1 MLGAYQLRTVTL
13 AANIKK
19 MKRLFAALLG
29 AGLVVMACAGAPA
42 PSSEI
47 AFSARSWPEA
57 AAAECQESESGA
69 ARLGIARI
77 EAVDEL
83 TVRFTLCAPD
93 PAFTQK
99 LAVTNFSVN
108 DSGWL
113 AAAIADSS
121 LATSMNGTGPLA
133 LLAWEQGVQIV
144 LTRNGAYWGDKA
156 ASERVV
162 IQWEPESAARLL
174 QLRAGTVD
182 AADNLAPTDEAAIAA
197 DASLAL
203 LTRSGFNTFYLNF
216 NNRYAPVSDVRVR
229 QAIAIALDR
238 QRIVDLFY
246 PSGST
251 LATHVP
257 PCVIEGACVGDAW
270 YAQDLAAARA
280 LLTEAGYPDGIDL
293 TLSLRE
299 TPRAYLPDPVAVA
312 TDIQAQL
319 AAIGI
324 RVTLKVEEAGGY
336 IGKLLS
342 GELES
347 ASFSA
352 ALPDYPEAWNSL
364 GIDFGSTSGPAHG
377 DQYPRLVAL
386 LDEAQRE
393 PDPAARAALFTQI
406 NNEIRSQ
413 VPVVPIA
420 NGASLIAARAAVRG
434 LVASPVAME
443 RFASVRVEGSDTFTW
458 LQGGEPA
465 GLYCMDEED
474 REAVRICA
482 QVMEGLYGYAEGG
495 TTAEPRLATGCV
507 ASADGLVVEC
517 ALRRDVRFH
526 NGARL
531 DAGDVLDSFAA
542 AWDCTHP
549 LRVGRT
555 GNFRGWGWIMGTL
568 NADACGA
575 AE

>member
-1 MLGAYQLRTVTL
+1 M
-13 AANIKK
+13 
-19 MKRLFAALLG
+19 RLVLSLLT
-29 AGLVVMACAGAPA
+29 AGLLAGACAGTPA
-42 PSSEI
+42 PSSGI
-47 AFSARSWPEA
+47 AFSTRSWPEA
-57 AAAECQESESGA
+57 AAAECAIGESGA
-69 ARLGIARI
+69 ARLGITQI

-99 LAVTNFSVN
+99 LAVTNFAVN

-113 AAAIADSS
+113 AAAIADGS
-121 LATSMNGTGPLA
+121 LATTMNGTGPLT
-133 LLAWEQGVQIV
+133 LSAWEQGVQIV
-144 LTRNGAYWGDKA
+144 LTRNGAYWGDRA

-203 LTRSGFNTFYLNF
+203 LTRPGFNTFYLNF

-229 QAIAIALDR
+229 QAIAMALDR

-257 PCVIEGACVGDAW
+257 PCVIDGACVGDAW
-270 YAQDLAAARA
+270 YAQDLLAARA
-280 LLTEAGYPDGIDL
+280 LLTEAGYPNGIDL

-319 AAIGI
+319 AAVGI
-324 RVTLKVEEAGGY
+324 RVTLDVQEAGGY

-342 GELES
+342 GELRG

-393 PDPAARAALFTQI
+393 LDPAARAALFTQI
-406 NNEIRSQ
+406 NNEIRLQ

-443 RFASVRVEGSDTFTW
+443 RFDRVSVEGSNTFTW

-482 QVMEGLYGYAEGG
+482 QVMEGLYGYAAGG
-495 TTAEPRLATGCV
+495 TAAEPRLATGCV

-542 AWDCTHP
+542 AWDCAHP
-549 LRVGRT
+549 LHVGRT
-555 GNFRGWGWIMGTL
+555 GDFRGWSWIMGTL
-568 NADACGA
+568 NADACG
-575 AE
+575 E

>member
-1 MLGAYQLRTVTL
+1 MTAARL
-13 AANIKK
+13 A
-19 MKRLFAALLG
+19 FALALI
-29 AGLVVMACAGAPA
+29 AASCTAAPA

-47 AFSARSWPEA
+47 AFSSRSWPEVEA
-57 AAAECQESESGA
+57 ASCVVGEGGA
-69 ARLGIARI
+69 ARLGIAKI

-113 AAAIADSS
+113 AAAIADGS
-121 LATSMNGTGPLA
+121 LATTMNGTGPLE

-144 LTRNGAYWGDKA
+144 LSRNGSYWGDKA

-182 AADNLAPTDEAAIAA
+182 AADNAAPTDEAAITA

-203 LTRSGFNTFYLNF
+203 LTRPGFNTFYLNF

-229 QAIAIALDR
+229 QAIATALDR

-246 PSGST
+246 PSGTT

-257 PCVIEGACVGDAW
+257 PCVIDGACVGDAW
-270 YAQDLAAARA
+270 YAQDLVAARA
-280 LLTEAGYPDGIDL
+280 LLTEAGYPNGLDL

-299 TPRAYLPDPVAVA
+299 TPRAFLPDPVAVA

-319 AAIGI
+319 AAVGI
-324 RVTLKVEEAGGY
+324 RVTLDVQEAGGY

-342 GELES
+342 GELRG

-393 PDPAARAALFTQI
+393 SDPSEREALFTQI
-406 NNEIRSQ
+406 NNEIRTQ

-420 NGASLIAARAAVRG
+420 NGASLIATRAAVRG
-434 LVASPVAME
+434 LVASPVVME
-443 RFASVRVEGSDTFTW
+443 RFSAVSVEGSNTFTW

-482 QVMEGLYGYAEGG
+482 QVMEGLYGYAVGG
-495 TTAEPRLATGCV
+495 TAAEPRLATDCV

-517 ALRRDVRFH
+517 TLRSGVRFH

-549 LRVGRT
+549 LHVGRT
-555 GNFRGWGWIMGTL
+555 GNFRGWSWIMGTL
-568 NADACGA
+568 NADACG
-575 AE
+575 E

>member
-1 MLGAYQLRTVTL
+1 M
-13 AANIKK
+13 
-19 MKRLFAALLG
+19 RLVLSLLT
-29 AGLVVMACAGAPA
+29 AGLLAGACAGTPA

-47 AFSARSWPEA
+47 AFSTRSWPEA
-57 AAAECQESESGA
+57 AAAECAIGESGA
-69 ARLGIARI
+69 ARLGITQI

-99 LAVTNFSVN
+99 LAVTNFAVN

-113 AAAIADSS
+113 AAAIADGS
-121 LATSMNGTGPLA
+121 LATTMNGTGPLT
-133 LLAWEQGVQIV
+133 LSAWEQGVQIV
-144 LTRNGAYWGDKA
+144 LTRNGAYWGDRA

-203 LTRSGFNTFYLNF
+203 LTRPGFNTFYLNF

-229 QAIAIALDR
+229 QAIAMALNR

-257 PCVIEGACVGDAW
+257 PCVIDGACVGDAW
-270 YAQDLAAARA
+270 YAQDLLAARA
-280 LLTEAGYPDGIDL
+280 LLTEAGYPNGIDL

-319 AAIGI
+319 AAVGI
-324 RVTLKVEEAGGY
+324 RVTLDVQEAGGY

-342 GELES
+342 GEQRG

-377 DQYPRLVAL
+377 DQYPRLVEL

-393 PDPAARAALFTQI
+393 LDPAARAVLFTQI
-406 NNEIRSQ
+406 NNEIRLQ

-443 RFASVRVEGSDTFTW
+443 RFDRVSVEGSNTFTW

-482 QVMEGLYGYAEGG
+482 QVMEGLYGYAAGG
-495 TTAEPRLATGCV
+495 TAAEPRLATGCV

-542 AWDCTHP
+542 AWDCAHP
-549 LRVGRT
+549 LHVGRT
-555 GNFRGWGWIMGTL
+555 GDFRGWSWIMGTL
-568 NADACGA
+568 NADACG
-575 AE
+575 E

>member
-1 MLGAYQLRTVTL
+1 MTAARL
-13 AANIKK
+13 A
-19 MKRLFAALLG
+19 FALALI
-29 AGLVVMACAGAPA
+29 AASCTAAPA

-47 AFSARSWPEA
+47 AFSSRSWPEA
-57 AAAECQESESGA
+57 EAASCVVSEVGT
-69 ARLGIARI
+69 ARFGIARI

-113 AAAIADSS
+113 AAAIADGS
-121 LATSMNGTGPLA
+121 LATTMNGTGPLE

-144 LTRNGAYWGDKA
+144 LSRNGSYWGDKA

-162 IQWEPESAARLL
+162 IQWEPESAARLV

-182 AADNLAPTDEAAIAA
+182 AADNVAPTDEAAIAA

-203 LTRSGFNTFYLNF
+203 LTREGFNTFYLNF
-216 NNRYAPVSDVRVR
+216 NNRYAPVNDVRVR
-229 QAIAIALDR
+229 QAIAQALDR

-246 PSGST
+246 PSGTT

-257 PCVIEGACVGDAW
+257 PCVIDGACVGEAW
-270 YAQDLAAARA
+270 YAQDLVTARA
-280 LLTEAGYPDGIDL
+280 LLTEAGYPNGLDL

-299 TPRAYLPDPVAVA
+299 TPRAFLPDPVAVA

-324 RVTLKVEEAGGY
+324 RVTLDVQEAGGY

-342 GELES
+342 GELRG

-393 PDPAARAALFTQI
+393 SDPAAREALFTQI
-406 NNEIRSQ
+406 NSEIRTQ

-420 NGASLIAARAAVRG
+420 NGASLIATRAEVRG

-443 RFASVRVEGSDTFTW
+443 RFDRVSVEGSDTFTW

-482 QVMEGLYGYAEGG
+482 QVMEGLYGYAVGG
-495 TTAEPRLATGCV
+495 TAAEPRLATECV

-549 LRVGRT
+549 LHVGRT
-555 GNFRGWGWIMGTL
+555 GNFRGWSWIMGTL
-568 NADACGA
+568 NADACG
-575 AE
+575 E

>member
-1 MLGAYQLRTVTL
+1 
-13 AANIKK
+13 
-19 MKRLFAALLG
+19 MKRRFAALLG
-29 AGLVVMACAGAPA
+29 AGLVVVACAGAPA

-57 AAAECQESESGA
+57 QAAECVAGEGGA
-69 ARLGIARI
+69 ARLGISRI

-133 LLAWEQGVQIV
+133 LLAWGQGVQIV
-144 LTRNGAYWGDKA
+144 LTRNDSYWGDRA

-162 IQWEPESAARLL
+162 IQWEPESAARLV

-182 AADNLAPTDEAAIAA
+182 AADNAAPTDEAAIAA

-203 LTRSGFNTFYLNF
+203 LTREGFNTFYLNF
-216 NNRYAPVSDVRVR
+216 NNRYAPVNDVRVR
-229 QAIAIALDR
+229 QAIAQALDR
-238 QRIVDLFY
+238 QRILDLFY

-257 PCVIEGACVGDAW
+257 PCVIDGACVGDTW

-280 LLTEAGYPDGIDL
+280 LLAEAGYSNGLDL

-299 TPRAYLPDPVAVA
+299 TPRAFLPDPVAVA

-324 RVTLKVEEAGGY
+324 RVTLDVQEAGGY

-342 GELES
+342 GELRG

-393 PDPAARAALFTQI
+393 SDPVARASLFTQI
-406 NNEIRSQ
+406 NNEIRTQ

-443 RFASVRVEGSDTFTW
+443 RFSAVSVEGSDTFTW

-482 QVMEGLYGYAEGG
+482 QVMEGLYGYAAGG
-495 TTAEPRLATGCV
+495 TAAEPRLATACV
-507 ASADGLVVEC
+507 ASEDGLEVEC

>member
-1 MLGAYQLRTVTL
+1 MTAARL
-13 AANIKK
+13 A
-19 MKRLFAALLG
+19 FALALI
-29 AGLVVMACAGAPA
+29 AASCTAAPA

-57 AAAECQESESGA
+57 EAAPCVVGDGGA

-83 TVRFTLCAPD
+83 TVRFELCAPD

-113 AAAIADSS
+113 AAAIDDGS
-121 LATSMNGTGPLA
+121 LATTMNGTGPLA

-144 LTRNGAYWGDKA
+144 LTRNESYWGDRA

-162 IQWEPESAARLL
+162 IQWEPESAARLV

-182 AADNLAPTDEAAIAA
+182 AADNAAPTDEAAIAA

-203 LTRSGFNTFYLNF
+203 LTREGFNTFYLNF
-216 NNRYAPVSDVRVR
+216 NNRYAPVNDVRVR
-229 QAIAIALDR
+229 QAIAQALDR

-246 PSGST
+246 PSGTT

-257 PCVIEGACVGDAW
+257 PCVIDGACVGEAW
-270 YAQDLAAARA
+270 YAQDLVTARA
-280 LLTEAGYPDGIDL
+280 LLTDAGYPNGLDL

-299 TPRAYLPDPVAVA
+299 TPRAFLPDPVAVA

-324 RVTLKVEEAGGY
+324 RVTLDVQEAGGY

-342 GELES
+342 GELRG

-364 GIDFGSTSGPAHG
+364 GIDFGSTSGAAHG

-393 PDPAARAALFTQI
+393 SDPSEREALFTQI
-406 NNEIRSQ
+406 NNEIRTQ

-420 NGASLIAARAAVRG
+420 NGASLIATRAAVRG

-443 RFASVRVEGSDTFTW
+443 RFSAVSVGGSNTFTW

-482 QVMEGLYGYAEGG
+482 QVIEGLYGYAVGG
-495 TTAEPRLATGCV
+495 TAAEPRLATECV

-549 LRVGRT
+549 LHVGRT
-555 GNFRGWGWIMGTL
+555 GSFRGWSWIMGTL
-568 NADACGA
+568 NADACG
-575 AE
+575 E

>member
-1 MLGAYQLRTVTL
+1 
-13 AANIKK
+13 
-19 MKRLFAALLG
+19 MKRLWVALFSV
-29 AGLVVMACAGAPA
+29 GLVVGACASTPA

-47 AFSARSWPEA
+47 GFSARSWPEA
-57 AAAECQESESGA
+57 SAAECAVGEGGA
-69 ARLGIARI
+69 ARLGIAKI

-99 LAVTNFSVN
+99 LAVTNFAVN

-113 AAAIADSS
+113 AAAIEGGS
-121 LATSMNGTGPLA
+121 LATTMNGTGPLA
-133 LLAWEQGVQIV
+133 LAAWEQGVQIV
-144 LTRNGAYWGDKA
+144 LTRNNAYWGEKA

-197 DASLAL
+197 DALLAL
-203 LTRSGFNTFYLNF
+203 LTRPGFNTFYLNF

-257 PCVIEGACVGDAW
+257 PCVIDGACVGDAW
-270 YAQDLAAARA
+270 YEQDLVAARA
-280 LLTEAGYPDGIDL
+280 LLADAGYPNGIDL

-319 AAIGI
+319 ATVGI

-342 GELES
+342 GDLES

-352 ALPDYPEAWNSL
+352 ALPDYPEVWNSL

-377 DQYPRLVAL
+377 DQYPQLVAL

-393 PDPAARAALFTQI
+393 SDPAARAALFTQI
-406 NNEIRSQ
+406 NNEIRAQ

-420 NGASLIAARAAVRG
+420 NGASLIAARAAVSG

-443 RFASVRVEGSDTFTW
+443 RFASVRVEGSGTFTW

-495 TTAEPRLATGCV
+495 TAAEPRLATGCAV
-507 ASADGLVVEC
+507 SADGLVVEC
-517 ALRRDVRFH
+517 ALRSGVRFH

-542 AWDCTHP
+542 AWDCAHP
-549 LRVGRT
+549 LHVGRT
-555 GNFRGWGWIMGTL
+555 GDFRGWGWIMGTL
-568 NADACGA
+568 SESECSTT
-575 AE
+575 

>member
-1 MLGAYQLRTVTL
+1 MTAARL
-13 AANIKK
+13 A
-19 MKRLFAALLG
+19 FALALI
-29 AGLVVMACAGAPA
+29 AASCTAAPA

-47 AFSARSWPEA
+47 AFSSRSWPEVEA
-57 AAAECQESESGA
+57 ASCVVGEGGA
-69 ARLGIARI
+69 ARLGIAKI

-113 AAAIADSS
+113 AAAIADGS
-121 LATSMNGTGPLA
+121 LATTMNGTGPLE

-144 LTRNGAYWGDKA
+144 LSRNGSYWGDKA

-182 AADNLAPTDEAAIAA
+182 AADNAAPTDEAAITA

-203 LTRSGFNTFYLNF
+203 LTRPGFNTFYLNF

-229 QAIAIALDR
+229 QAIATALDR

-246 PSGST
+246 PSGTT

-257 PCVIEGACVGDAW
+257 PCVIDGACVGDAW
-270 YAQDLAAARA
+270 YAQDLVAARA
-280 LLTEAGYPDGIDL
+280 LLTEAGYPNGLDL

-299 TPRAYLPDPVAVA
+299 TPRAFLPDPVAVA

-319 AAIGI
+319 AAVGI
-324 RVTLKVEEAGGY
+324 RVTLDVQEAGGY

-342 GELES
+342 GELRG

-393 PDPAARAALFTQI
+393 SDPSEREALFTQI
-406 NNEIRSQ
+406 NNEIRTQ

-420 NGASLIAARAAVRG
+420 NGASLIATRAAVRG
-434 LVASPVAME
+434 LVASPVVME
-443 RFASVRVEGSDTFTW
+443 RFSAVSVEGSNTFTW
-458 LQGGEPA
+458 LQGGEPV

-482 QVMEGLYGYAEGG
+482 QVMEGLYGYAVGG
-495 TTAEPRLATGCV
+495 TAAEPRLATDCV

-517 ALRRDVRFH
+517 TLRSGVRFH

-549 LRVGRT
+549 LHVGRT
-555 GNFRGWGWIMGTL
+555 GNFRGWSWIMGTL
-568 NADACGA
+568 NADACG
-575 AE
+575 E

>member
-1 MLGAYQLRTVTL
+1 MNRHVL
-13 AANIKK
+13 
-19 MKRLFAALLG
+19 ALLCFG
-29 AGLVVMACAGAPA
+29 LLAGACASAPA

-57 AAAECQESESGA
+57 GAAECAVSSSGTP
-69 ARLGIARI
+69 RLGISRI

-113 AAAIADSS
+113 AAAIDDGS
-121 LATSMNGTGPLA
+121 LATTMNGTGPLA

-144 LTRNGAYWGDKA
+144 LTRNGSYWGDRA

-162 IQWEPESAARLL
+162 IQWEPESAARLV

-182 AADNLAPTDEAAIAA
+182 AADNAAPTDEAAIAA

-203 LTRSGFNTFYLNF
+203 LTRPGFNTFYLNF
-216 NNRYAPVSDVRVR
+216 NNRYAPVNDVRVR
-229 QAIAIALDR
+229 QAIAQALDR

-246 PSGST
+246 PSGTT

-257 PCVIEGACVGDAW
+257 PCVIDGACVGEAW
-270 YAQDLAAARA
+270 YAQDLIAARA
-280 LLTEAGYPDGIDL
+280 LLAEAGYPNGLDL

-299 TPRAYLPDPVAVA
+299 TPRAFLPDPVAVA

-319 AAIGI
+319 AAVGI
-324 RVTLKVEEAGGY
+324 RVTLDVQEAGGY

-342 GELES
+342 GELRG

-393 PDPAARAALFTQI
+393 SDPAAREALFTQI
-406 NNEIRSQ
+406 NNEIRAQ

-420 NGASLIAARAAVRG
+420 NGASLIATRDEVRG

-443 RFASVRVEGSDTFTW
+443 RFDRVSVEGSNTFTW

-482 QVMEGLYGYAEGG
+482 QVMEGLYGYAVGG
-495 TTAEPRLATGCV
+495 TAAEPRLATECV

-549 LRVGRT
+549 LHVGRT
-555 GNFRGWGWIMGTL
+555 GSFRGWSWIMGTL
-568 NADACGA
+568 NAESCA

>member
-1 MLGAYQLRTVTL
+1 MRQAYQLHTFPL
-13 AANIKK
+13 AANIRR
-19 MKRLFAALLG
+19 MKLRFAALLC
-29 AGLVVMACAGAPA
+29 ACLVVSACAGAPA

-47 AFSARSWPEA
+47 GFSARSWPEA
-57 AAAECQESESGA
+57 GAAECVVGEGGV
-69 ARLGIARI
+69 ARLGIAKI

-99 LAVTNFSVN
+99 LAVTNFAVN

-113 AAAIADSS
+113 AAAIADDS
-121 LATSMNGTGPLA
+121 LASTMNGTGPLA
-133 LLAWEQGVQIV
+133 LSAWEQGVQIV
-144 LTRNGAYWGDKA
+144 LKRNGSYWGDHA

-182 AADNLAPTDEAAIAA
+182 AADNMAPTDEASIAA

-203 LTRSGFNTFYLNF
+203 LTRPGFNTFYLNF
-216 NNRYAPVSDVRVR
+216 NNRFAPVSDVRVR
-229 QAIAIALDR
+229 QAIALALDR

-246 PSGST
+246 PTGST
-251 LATHVP
+251 LATHVS
-257 PCVIEGACVGDAW
+257 PCVIDGACVGDAR
-270 YAQDLAAARA
+270 YAQDLPAARA
-280 LLTEAGYPDGIDL
+280 LLTKAGYPDGLDL

-319 AAIGI
+319 AAVGI
-324 RVTLKVEEAGGY
+324 RVTLDVQEAGGY

-342 GELES
+342 GELRG

-393 PDPAARAALFTQI
+393 SDPDARAALFAQI
-406 NNEIRSQ
+406 NNEIRVQ

-420 NGASLIAARAAVRG
+420 NGASLIAARAAVSG

-443 RFASVRVEGSDTFTW
+443 RLASVRVEGSATFTW

-474 REAVRICA
+474 REAVRVCA

-495 TTAEPRLATGCV
+495 TATEPRLATGCSV
-507 ASADGLVVEC
+507 SADGLLVEC
-517 ALRRDVRFH
+517 VLRSGVRFH

-542 AWDCTHP
+542 AWDCAHP
-549 LRVGRT
+549 LHVGRT
-555 GNFRGWGWIMGTL
+555 GDFRGWSWIMGTL
-568 NADACGA
+568 NVSSCGTK
-575 AE
+575 

>member
-1 MLGAYQLRTVTL
+1 VNA
-13 AANIKK
+13 
-19 MKRLFAALLG
+19 
-29 AGLVVMACAGAPA
+29 
-42 PSSEI
+42 
-47 AFSARSWPEA
+47 
-57 AAAECQESESGA
+57 SGTP
-69 ARLGIARI
+69 RLGISRI

-83 TVRFTLCAPD
+83 TVRFNLCAPD

-113 AAAIADSS
+113 ATAIDDGS
-121 LATSMNGTGPLA
+121 LATTMNGTGPLA

-144 LTRNGAYWGDKA
+144 LTRNDSYWGDRA

-162 IQWEPESAARLL
+162 IQWEPESAARLV

-182 AADNLAPTDEAAIAA
+182 AADNAAPTDEAAIAA

-203 LTRSGFNTFYLNF
+203 LSRPGFNTFYLNF
-216 NNRYAPVSDVRVR
+216 NNRYAPVNDVRVR
-229 QAIAIALDR
+229 QAIAQALDR

-246 PSGST
+246 PSGTT

-257 PCVIEGACVGDAW
+257 PCVIDGACVGDAW
-270 YAQDLAAARA
+270 YAQDLVAARA
-280 LLTEAGYPDGIDL
+280 LLAEAGYPNGLDL

-299 TPRAYLPDPVAVA
+299 TPRAFLPDPVAVA

-324 RVTLKVEEAGGY
+324 RVTLDVQEAGGY

-342 GELES
+342 GELRG

-352 ALPDYPEAWNSL
+352 ALPDYPEVWNSL
-364 GIDFGSTSGPAHG
+364 GIDFGSASGPAHG

-393 PDPAARAALFTQI
+393 SDPSEREALFTQI
-406 NNEIRSQ
+406 NNEIRTQ

-420 NGASLIAARAAVRG
+420 NGASLIATRAAVRS

-443 RFASVRVEGSDTFTW
+443 RFDRVSVEGSNTFTW

-482 QVMEGLYGYAEGG
+482 QVMEGLYGYAVGG
-495 TTAEPRLATGCV
+495 TAAEPRLATECV

-549 LRVGRT
+549 LHIGRT
-555 GNFRGWGWIMGTL
+555 GDFRGWSWIMGTL
-568 NADACGA
+568 NLEACA
-575 AE
+575 TPQ

>member
-1 MLGAYQLRTVTL
+1 MKHLLALL
-13 AANIKK
+13 AAT
-19 MKRLFAALLG
+19 LLT
-29 AGLVVMACAGAPA
+29 ASCAGVPA

-47 AFSARSWPEA
+47 AFSARSWPETGV
-57 AAAECQESESGA
+57 AECAAGESGA
-69 ARLGIARI
+69 VRLGIAKI

-99 LAVTNFSVN
+99 LAVTNFAVN

-113 AAAIADSS
+113 AAAIADGS
-121 LATSMNGTGPLA
+121 LTTTANGTGPLA
-133 LLAWEQGVQIV
+133 LAAWEQGTQIV
-144 LTRNGAYWGDKA
+144 LARNGSYWGERA

-162 IQWEPESAARLL
+162 IQWEPESSARLL

-197 DASLAL
+197 DGSLAL
-203 LTRSGFNTFYLNF
+203 FTRPGFNTFYLNF

-229 QAIAIALDR
+229 QAIALALDR
-238 QRIVDLFY
+238 QRILDLFY

-270 YAQDLAAARA
+270 YAQDLVAARA
-280 LLTEAGYPDGIDL
+280 LLVEAGYSDGLDL

-319 AAIGI
+319 SAVGI
-324 RVTLKVEEAGGY
+324 NVVIDVQESGGY

-342 GELES
+342 GELRG

-393 PDPAARAALFTQI
+393 TDPDARASLFTEI
-406 NNEIRSQ
+406 NNEIRTQ

-420 NGASLIAARAAVRG
+420 NGASLIGARDVVRG

-443 RFASVRVEGSDTFTW
+443 RLYEARAEGSETFTW

-482 QVMEGLYGYAEGG
+482 QIMEGLYGYAAGG
-495 TTAEPRLATGCV
+495 TAVEPRLTTGCV
-507 ASADGLVVEC
+507 ASSDGLVVEC
-517 ALRRDVRFH
+517 ALRSGVRFH

-542 AWDCTHP
+542 AWDCAHP
-549 LRVGRT
+549 LHVGRT
-555 GNFRGWGWIMGTL
+555 GDFRSWSWIMGTL
-568 NADACGA
+568 NPNSCAK
-575 AE
+575 

>member
-1 MLGAYQLRTVTL
+1 MRLVLSLL
-13 AANIKK
+13 AAG
-19 MKRLFAALLG
+19 LL
-29 AGLVVMACAGAPA
+29 AGACAGTPA
-42 PSSEI
+42 PSSEV
-47 AFSARSWPEA
+47 AFSARSWPETG
-57 AAAECQESESGA
+57 AAECAVGASGLS
-69 ARLGIARI
+69 RLGIAQI
-77 EAVDEL
+77 EAVDER

-113 AAAIADSS
+113 AAAIADGS
-121 LATSMNGTGPLA
+121 LASTMNGTGPLE
-133 LLAWEQGVQIV
+133 LLAWEQGVQLL

-182 AADNLAPTDEAAIAA
+182 AADNLAPTDEPAITA
-197 DASLAL
+197 DASLTL
-203 LTRSGFNTFYLNF
+203 LTRAGFNTFYLNF

-229 QAIAIALDR
+229 QAIAMALDR

-257 PCVIEGACVGDAW
+257 PCVIDGACEGDAW
-270 YAQDLAAARA
+270 YAQDLVASRA
-280 LLTEAGYPDGIDL
+280 LLTEAGYPNGIDL

-319 AAIGI
+319 AAVGI
-324 RVTLKVEEAGGY
+324 RVTLDVQEAGGY

-342 GELES
+342 GELQG

-364 GIDFGSTSGPAHG
+364 GIDFGSTSGQAHG
-377 DQYPRLVAL
+377 DQYPRLVAF

-393 PDPAARAALFTQI
+393 LDPAARAVLFTQI
-406 NNEIRSQ
+406 NNEIRLQ

-420 NGASLIAARAAVRG
+420 NGASLIVARAAVRG

-443 RFASVRVEGSDTFTW
+443 RFDRVSVEGSNTFTW

-482 QVMEGLYGYAEGG
+482 QVMEGLYGYAAGG
-495 TTAEPRLATGCV
+495 TAAEPRLATECV

-549 LRVGRT
+549 LHVGRT
-555 GNFRGWGWIMGTL
+555 GDFRGWSWIMGTL
-568 NADACGA
+568 NADACG
-575 AE
+575 E

>member
-1 MLGAYQLRTVTL
+1 MTAARL
-13 AANIKK
+13 A
-19 MKRLFAALLG
+19 FALALIT
-29 AGLVVMACAGAPA
+29 ASCTAAPA

-47 AFSARSWPEA
+47 AFSSGSWPEVEA
-57 AAAECQESESGA
+57 ASCVAGEGGA
-69 ARLGIARI
+69 ARLGIAKI

-113 AAAIADSS
+113 AAAIDDGS
-121 LATSMNGTGPLA
+121 LATTMNGTGPLA

-144 LTRNGAYWGDKA
+144 LTRNDSYWGDRA

-162 IQWEPESAARLL
+162 IQWEPESAARLV

-182 AADNLAPTDEAAIAA
+182 AADNAAPTDEAAIAA

-203 LTRSGFNTFYLNF
+203 LTRPGFNTFYLNF
-216 NNRYAPVSDVRVR
+216 NNRYAPVNDVRVR
-229 QAIAIALDR
+229 QAIAQALDR

-246 PSGST
+246 PSGTT

-257 PCVIEGACVGDAW
+257 PCVIDGACVGEAW
-270 YAQDLAAARA
+270 YAQDLVAARA
-280 LLTEAGYPDGIDL
+280 LLTEAGYPNGLDL

-299 TPRAYLPDPVAVA
+299 TPRAFLPDPVAVA

-319 AAIGI
+319 AAVGI
-324 RVTLKVEEAGGY
+324 RVTLDVQEAGGY

-342 GELES
+342 GELRG

-386 LDEAQRE
+386 LDDAQRE
-393 PDPAARAALFTQI
+393 SDPAAREALFTQI
-406 NNEIRSQ
+406 NNEIRAQ

-420 NGASLIAARAAVRG
+420 NGASLIATRDEVRG
-434 LVASPVAME
+434 LIASPVAME
-443 RFASVRVEGSDTFTW
+443 RFDRVSVEGSNTFTW

-482 QVMEGLYGYAEGG
+482 QVMEGLYGYAVGG
-495 TTAEPRLATGCV
+495 TAAEPRLATECV

-549 LRVGRT
+549 LHVGRT
-555 GNFRGWGWIMGTL
+555 GSFRGWSWIMGTL
-568 NADACGA
+568 NADACG
-575 AE
+575 E

>member
-1 MLGAYQLRTVTL
+1 MTAARL
-13 AANIKK
+13 A
-19 MKRLFAALLG
+19 FALALI
-29 AGLVVMACAGAPA
+29 AASCTAAPA

-47 AFSARSWPEA
+47 AFSSRSWPEVEA
-57 AAAECQESESGA
+57 ASCVVGEGGA
-69 ARLGIARI
+69 ARLGIAKI

-113 AAAIADSS
+113 AAAIDDGS
-121 LATSMNGTGPLA
+121 LATTMNGTGPLA

-144 LTRNGAYWGDKA
+144 LTRNDSYWGDRA

-162 IQWEPESAARLL
+162 IQWEPESAARLV

-182 AADNLAPTDEAAIAA
+182 AADNAAPTDEAAIAA

-203 LTRSGFNTFYLNF
+203 LTRPGFNTFYLNF

-229 QAIAIALDR
+229 QAIAQALDR

-246 PSGST
+246 PSGTT

-257 PCVIEGACVGDAW
+257 PCVIDGACVGDAW
-270 YAQDLAAARA
+270 YAQDLVAARA
-280 LLTEAGYPDGIDL
+280 LLTEAGYPNGLDL

-299 TPRAYLPDPVAVA
+299 TPRAFLPDPVAVA

-319 AAIGI
+319 AAVGI
-324 RVTLKVEEAGGY
+324 RVTLDVQEAGGY

-342 GELES
+342 GELRG

-364 GIDFGSTSGPAHG
+364 GIDFGSASGPAHG

-386 LDEAQRE
+386 LDDAQRE
-393 PDPAARAALFTQI
+393 SDPSEREALFTQI
-406 NNEIRSQ
+406 NNEIRTQ

-420 NGASLIAARAAVRG
+420 NGASLIATRAAVRG

-443 RFASVRVEGSDTFTW
+443 RFDRVSVEGSNTFTW

-482 QVMEGLYGYAEGG
+482 QVMEGLYGYAVGG
-495 TTAEPRLATGCV
+495 TAAEPRLATECV

-549 LRVGRT
+549 LHVGRT
-555 GNFRGWGWIMGTL
+555 GSFRGWSWIMGTL
-568 NADACGA
+568 NADACG
-575 AE
+575 E

>member
-1 MLGAYQLRTVTL
+1 MLSLL
-13 AANIKK
+13 AVG
-19 MKRLFAALLG
+19 LL
-29 AGLVVMACAGAPA
+29 AGACAGIPA

-47 AFSARSWPEA
+47 PFSSRSWPEA
-57 AAAECQESESGA
+57 GAAECAVSESGA
-69 ARLGIARI
+69 ARLGIAQI

-99 LAVTNFSVN
+99 LAVTNFAVN

-113 AAAIADSS
+113 AASIADGS
-121 LATSMNGTGPLA
+121 LTSSMNGTGPLE
-133 LLAWEQGVQIV
+133 LSAWEQGVQIV
-144 LTRNGAYWGDKA
+144 LTRNDAYWGNRA

-182 AADNLAPTDEAAIAA
+182 AADNLAPTDAAAISA
-197 DASLAL
+197 DASLSL
-203 LTRSGFNTFYLNF
+203 LTRPGFNTFYLNF
-216 NNRYAPVSDVRVR
+216 NNRYAPLNDVRVR
-229 QAIAIALDR
+229 QAIATALDR

-270 YAQDLAAARA
+270 YAQGLATARA

-293 TLSLRE
+293 TLSIRE

-319 AAIGI
+319 AAVGI
-324 RVTLKVEEAGGY
+324 RVTLDVQEAGGY

-342 GELES
+342 GELRG

-393 PDPAARAALFTQI
+393 SDPAARAALFTQI

-420 NGASLIAARAAVRG
+420 NGASLIAARAPVSG

-443 RFASVRVEGSDTFTW
+443 RFATVRVEGSDTFTW

-495 TTAEPRLATGCV
+495 TAAEPRLATGCV

-549 LRVGRT
+549 LHIGRT
-555 GNFRGWGWIMGTL
+555 GDFRGWSWIMGTL
-568 NADACGA
+568 NLEACA
-575 AE
+575 TPQ

>member
-1 MLGAYQLRTVTL
+1 MTAARL
-13 AANIKK
+13 A
-19 MKRLFAALLG
+19 FALALI
-29 AGLVVMACAGAPA
+29 AASCTAAPA

-47 AFSARSWPEA
+47 AFSSRSWPEVEA
-57 AAAECQESESGA
+57 ASCVVGEGGA
-69 ARLGIARI
+69 ARLGIAKI

-113 AAAIADSS
+113 AAAIADGS
-121 LATSMNGTGPLA
+121 LATTMNGTGPLE

-144 LTRNGAYWGDKA
+144 LSRNGSYWGDKA

-182 AADNLAPTDEAAIAA
+182 AADNAAPTDEAAITA

-203 LTRSGFNTFYLNF
+203 LTRPGFNTFYLNF

-229 QAIAIALDR
+229 QAIATALDR

-246 PSGST
+246 PSGTT

-257 PCVIEGACVGDAW
+257 PCVIDGACVGDAW
-270 YAQDLAAARA
+270 YAQDLVAARA
-280 LLTEAGYPDGIDL
+280 LLTEAGYPNGLDL

-299 TPRAYLPDPVAVA
+299 TPRAFLPDPVAVA

-319 AAIGI
+319 AAVGI
-324 RVTLKVEEAGGY
+324 RVTLDVQEAGGY

-342 GELES
+342 GELRG

-386 LDEAQRE
+386 LDDAQRE
-393 PDPAARAALFTQI
+393 SDPAAREALFTQI
-406 NNEIRSQ
+406 NNEIRTQ

-420 NGASLIAARAAVRG
+420 NGASLIATRAAVRG

-443 RFASVRVEGSDTFTW
+443 RFDRVSVEGSNTFTW

-482 QVMEGLYGYAEGG
+482 QVMEGLYGYAVGG
-495 TTAEPRLATGCV
+495 TAAEPRLATECV

-542 AWDCTHP
+542 AWDCAHP
-549 LRVGRT
+549 LHVGRT
-555 GNFRGWGWIMGTL
+555 GSFRGWSWIMGTL
-568 NADACGA
+568 NADACG
-575 AE
+575 E

>member
-1 MLGAYQLRTVTL
+1 MTAARLAFALTL
-13 AANIKK
+13 IAA
-19 MKRLFAALLG
+19 
-29 AGLVVMACAGAPA
+29 ACTAAPA

-47 AFSARSWPEA
+47 AFSSRSWPEVEA
-57 AAAECQESESGA
+57 APCVVGDGGA

-77 EAVDEL
+77 EAIDEL
-83 TVRFTLCAPD
+83 TIRFTLCAPD

-113 AAAIADSS
+113 ATAIEDGS
-121 LATSMNGTGPLA
+121 LATTMNGTGPLA

-144 LTRNGAYWGDKA
+144 LTRNDSYWGDRA

-162 IQWEPESAARLL
+162 IQWEPESAARLV

-182 AADNLAPTDEAAIAA
+182 AADNVAPTDEATIAS

-203 LTRSGFNTFYLNF
+203 LTREGFNTFYLNF
-216 NNRYAPVSDVRVR
+216 NNRYAPVNDVRVR
-229 QAIAIALDR
+229 QAIAQALDR

-246 PSGST
+246 PSGTT

-257 PCVIEGACVGDAW
+257 PCVIDGACVGEDW
-270 YAQDLAAARA
+270 YAQNLVAARA
-280 LLTEAGYPDGIDL
+280 LLTEAGYPNGLDL

-299 TPRAYLPDPVAVA
+299 TPRAFLPDPVAVA

-319 AAIGI
+319 AAVGI
-324 RVTLKVEEAGGY
+324 RVTLDVQEAGGY

-342 GELES
+342 GELRG

-393 PDPAARAALFTQI
+393 SDPAAREALFTQI
-406 NNEIRSQ
+406 NNEIRTQ

-420 NGASLIAARAAVRG
+420 NGASLIATRAAVRG
-434 LVASPVAME
+434 LVASPVVME
-443 RFASVRVEGSDTFTW
+443 RFDRVSIEGSNTFTW

-482 QVMEGLYGYAEGG
+482 QVMEGLYGYAVGG
-495 TTAEPRLATGCV
+495 TAAEPRLATECV

-549 LRVGRT
+549 LHVGRT
-555 GNFRGWGWIMGTL
+555 GSFRGWSWIMGTL
-568 NADACGA
+568 NADACG
-575 AE
+575 E

>member
-1 MLGAYQLRTVTL
+1 MQ
-13 AANIKK
+13 
-19 MKRLFAALLG
+19 MRLVLSLLT
-29 AGLVVMACAGAPA
+29 AGLLAGACAGAPA

-57 AAAECQESESGA
+57 GGAECAVGESGV
-69 ARLGIARI
+69 ARLGIAKI

-99 LAVTNFSVN
+99 LAVTNFAVN

-113 AAAIADSS
+113 TAAIADGS
-121 LATSMNGTGPLA
+121 LASTMNGTGPLE
-133 LLAWEQGVQIV
+133 LSAWEQGVQIL
-144 LTRNGAYWGDKA
+144 LTRNDAYWGDKA

-203 LTRSGFNTFYLNF
+203 LTRPGFNTFYLNF

-229 QAIAIALDR
+229 QAIALTLDR
-238 QRIVDLFY
+238 QRILDLFY
-246 PSGST
+246 SSGST

-257 PCVIEGACVGDAW
+257 PCVIDGACVGEAW
-270 YAQDLAAARA
+270 YAQDLLAARA
-280 LLTEAGYPDGIDL
+280 LLTEAGYPNGLDL

-299 TPRAYLPDPVAVA
+299 TPRAFLPDPVAVA

-319 AAIGI
+319 AEVGI
-324 RVTLKVEEAGGY
+324 RVTLDVQEAGGY
-336 IGKLLS
+336 IGNLLS
-342 GELES
+342 GELRG

-364 GIDFGSTSGPAHG
+364 GIDFGASSSSAHG

-393 PDPAARAALFTQI
+393 TDPDARALLFTQI
-406 NNEIRSQ
+406 NNEIRAQ

-420 NGASLIAARAAVRG
+420 NGASLIATRAAVRG

-443 RFASVRVEGSDTFTW
+443 RFSAVSVEGSNTFTW

-482 QVMEGLYGYAEGG
+482 QVMEGLYGYAVGG
-495 TTAEPRLATGCV
+495 TAAEPRLATECV
-507 ASADGLVVEC
+507 ASADGLLVEC

-549 LRVGRT
+549 LHVGRT
-555 GNFRGWGWIMGTL
+555 GNFRGWSWIMGTL
-568 NADACGA
+568 NADACG
-575 AE
+575 E

>member
-1 MLGAYQLRTVTL
+1 
-13 AANIKK
+13 

>member
-1 MLGAYQLRTVTL
+1 MTAARL
-13 AANIKK
+13 A
-19 MKRLFAALLG
+19 FALALIT
-29 AGLVVMACAGAPA
+29 ASCTAAPA

-47 AFSARSWPEA
+47 AFSSGSWPEVEA
-57 AAAECQESESGA
+57 ASCVAGEGGA
-69 ARLGIARI
+69 ARLGIAKI

-113 AAAIADSS
+113 AAAIDDGS
-121 LATSMNGTGPLA
+121 LATTMNGTGPLA

-144 LTRNGAYWGDKA
+144 LTRNDSYWGDRA

-162 IQWEPESAARLL
+162 IQWEPESAARLV

-182 AADNLAPTDEAAIAA
+182 AADNAAPTDEAAIAA

-203 LTRSGFNTFYLNF
+203 LTRPGFNTFYLNF
-216 NNRYAPVSDVRVR
+216 NNRYAPVNDVRVR
-229 QAIAIALDR
+229 QAIAQALDR

-246 PSGST
+246 PSGTT

-257 PCVIEGACVGDAW
+257 PCVIDGACVGEAW
-270 YAQDLAAARA
+270 YAQDLIAVRT
-280 LLTEAGYPDGIDL
+280 LLAEAGYPNGLDL

-299 TPRAYLPDPVAVA
+299 TPRAFLPDPVAVA

-324 RVTLKVEEAGGY
+324 RVTLDVQEAGGY

-342 GELES
+342 GELRG

-393 PDPAARAALFTQI
+393 SDPVAREVLFTQI
-406 NNEIRSQ
+406 NNEIRAQ

-420 NGASLIAARAAVRG
+420 NGASLIARRAEVRG

-443 RFASVRVEGSDTFTW
+443 RFDRVSVEGSSTFTW

-474 REAVRICA
+474 REAVRVCA
-482 QVMEGLYGYAEGG
+482 QVMEGLYGYAVGG
-495 TTAEPRLATGCV
+495 TAVEPRLASACV

-549 LRVGRT
+549 LHVGRT
-555 GNFRGWGWIMGTL
+555 GSFRGWSWIMGTL
-568 NADACGA
+568 NAESCAT
-575 AE
+575 E

>member
-1 MLGAYQLRTVTL
+1 MTAARL
-13 AANIKK
+13 A
-19 MKRLFAALLG
+19 FALALI
-29 AGLVVMACAGAPA
+29 AASCTAAPA

-47 AFSARSWPEA
+47 AFSSRSWPEVEA
-57 AAAECQESESGA
+57 ASCVVGEGGA
-69 ARLGIARI
+69 ARLGIAKI

-113 AAAIADSS
+113 AAAIADGS
-121 LATSMNGTGPLA
+121 LATTMNGTGPLE

-144 LTRNGAYWGDKA
+144 LSRNGSYWGDKA

-182 AADNLAPTDEAAIAA
+182 AADNAAPTDEAAIAA

-203 LTRSGFNTFYLNF
+203 LTRPGFNTFYLNF

-229 QAIAIALDR
+229 QAIATALDR

-246 PSGST
+246 PSGTT

-257 PCVIEGACVGDAW
+257 PCVIDGACVGDAW
-270 YAQDLAAARA
+270 YAQDLVAARA
-280 LLTEAGYPDGIDL
+280 LLTEAGYPNGLDL

-299 TPRAYLPDPVAVA
+299 TPRAFLPDPVAVA

-319 AAIGI
+319 AAVGI
-324 RVTLKVEEAGGY
+324 RVTLDVQEAGGY

-342 GELES
+342 GELRG

-364 GIDFGSTSGPAHG
+364 GIDFGSASGPAHG

-386 LDEAQRE
+386 LDDAQRE
-393 PDPAARAALFTQI
+393 SDPSEREALFTQI
-406 NNEIRSQ
+406 NNEIRTQ

-420 NGASLIAARAAVRG
+420 NGASLIATRAAVRG

-443 RFASVRVEGSDTFTW
+443 RFDRVSVEGSNTFTW

-482 QVMEGLYGYAEGG
+482 QVMEGLYGYAVGG
-495 TTAEPRLATGCV
+495 TAAEPRLATECV

-549 LRVGRT
+549 LHVGRT
-555 GNFRGWGWIMGTL
+555 GSFRGWSWIMGTL
-568 NADACGA
+568 NADACG
-575 AE
+575 E

>member
-1 MLGAYQLRTVTL
+1 MTAARLAFALTL
-13 AANIKK
+13 IAA
-19 MKRLFAALLG
+19 
-29 AGLVVMACAGAPA
+29 ACTAAPA

-47 AFSARSWPEA
+47 AFSSRSWPEA
-57 AAAECQESESGA
+57 EAAECVVSEGGA

-77 EAVDEL
+77 EAIDEL

-113 AAAIADSS
+113 ATAIEDGS
-121 LATSMNGTGPLA
+121 LATTMNGTGPLA

-144 LTRNGAYWGDKA
+144 LTRNDSYWGDRA

-162 IQWEPESAARLL
+162 IQWEPESAARLV

-182 AADNLAPTDEAAIAA
+182 AADNVAPTDEAAITA

-203 LTRSGFNTFYLNF
+203 LTREGFNTFYLNF
-216 NNRYAPVSDVRVR
+216 NNRYAPVNDVRVR
-229 QAIAIALDR
+229 QAIAQALDR

-246 PSGST
+246 PSGTT

-257 PCVIEGACVGDAW
+257 PCVIDGACVGEAW
-270 YAQDLAAARA
+270 YAQDLVAARA
-280 LLTEAGYPDGIDL
+280 LLTEAGYPNGLDL

-299 TPRAYLPDPVAVA
+299 TPRAFLPDPVAVA

-319 AAIGI
+319 AAVGI
-324 RVTLKVEEAGGY
+324 RVTLDVQEAGGY

-342 GELES
+342 GELRG

-352 ALPDYPEAWNSL
+352 ALPDYPETWNSL

-393 PDPAARAALFTQI
+393 SDPAAREALFTQI
-406 NNEIRSQ
+406 NNEIRTQ

-420 NGASLIAARAAVRG
+420 NGASLIATRAAVRG
-434 LVASPVAME
+434 LVPSPVAME
-443 RFASVRVEGSDTFTW
+443 RFDRVSVEGSNTFTW

-482 QVMEGLYGYAEGG
+482 QVMEGLYGYAVGG
-495 TTAEPRLATGCV
+495 TAAEPRLATECV

-549 LRVGRT
+549 LHVGRT
-555 GNFRGWGWIMGTL
+555 GSFRGWSWIIGTL
-568 NADACGA
+568 NADACG
-575 AE
+575 E

>member
-1 MLGAYQLRTVTL
+1 MTAARLAFALTL
-13 AANIKK
+13 IAA
-19 MKRLFAALLG
+19 
-29 AGLVVMACAGAPA
+29 ACTAAPA

-47 AFSARSWPEA
+47 AFSSRSWPEVEA
-57 AAAECQESESGA
+57 APCVVGDGGA

-77 EAVDEL
+77 EAIDEL
-83 TVRFTLCAPD
+83 TIRFTLCAPD

-113 AAAIADSS
+113 ATAIEDGS
-121 LATSMNGTGPLA
+121 LATTMNGTGPLA

-144 LTRNGAYWGDKA
+144 LTRNDSYWGDRA

-162 IQWEPESAARLL
+162 IQWEPESAARLV

-182 AADNLAPTDEAAIAA
+182 AADNVAPTDEATIAS

-203 LTRSGFNTFYLNF
+203 LTREGFNTFYLNF
-216 NNRYAPVSDVRVR
+216 NNRYAPVNDVRVR
-229 QAIAIALDR
+229 QAIAQALDR

-246 PSGST
+246 PSGTT

-257 PCVIEGACVGDAW
+257 PCVIDGACVGEDW
-270 YAQDLAAARA
+270 YAQNLVAARA
-280 LLTEAGYPDGIDL
+280 LLTEAGYPNGLDL

-299 TPRAYLPDPVAVA
+299 TPRAFLPDPVAVA

-319 AAIGI
+319 AAVGI
-324 RVTLKVEEAGGY
+324 RVTLDVQEAGGY

-342 GELES
+342 GELRG

-393 PDPAARAALFTQI
+393 SDPAAREALFTQI
-406 NNEIRSQ
+406 NSEIRTQ

-420 NGASLIAARAAVRG
+420 NGASLIATRAAVRG
-434 LVASPVAME
+434 LVASPVVME
-443 RFASVRVEGSDTFTW
+443 RFDRVSIEGSNTFTW

-482 QVMEGLYGYAEGG
+482 QVMEGLYGYAVGG
-495 TTAEPRLATGCV
+495 TAAEPRLATECV

-549 LRVGRT
+549 LHVGRT
-555 GNFRGWGWIMGTL
+555 GSFRGWSWIMGTL
-568 NADACGA
+568 NADACG
-575 AE
+575 E

>member
-1 MLGAYQLRTVTL
+1 MTAARL
-13 AANIKK
+13 A
-19 MKRLFAALLG
+19 FALALI
-29 AGLVVMACAGAPA
+29 AASCTAAPA

-57 AAAECQESESGA
+57 EAAPCVVGDGGA

-113 AAAIADSS
+113 AAAIADGS
-121 LATSMNGTGPLA
+121 LATTMNGTGPLE

-144 LTRNGAYWGDKA
+144 LSRNGSYWGDKA

-182 AADNLAPTDEAAIAA
+182 AADNAAPTDEAAITA

-203 LTRSGFNTFYLNF
+203 LTRPGFNTFYLNF

-229 QAIAIALDR
+229 QAIATALDR

-246 PSGST
+246 PSGTT

-257 PCVIEGACVGDAW
+257 PCVIDGACVGEAW
-270 YAQDLAAARA
+270 YAQDLVAARA
-280 LLTEAGYPDGIDL
+280 LLTEAGYPNGLDL

-299 TPRAYLPDPVAVA
+299 TPRAFLPDPVAGA

-319 AAIGI
+319 AAVGI
-324 RVTLKVEEAGGY
+324 RVTLDVQEAGGY
-336 IGKLLS
+336 IGNLLS
-342 GELES
+342 GELRG

-386 LDEAQRE
+386 LDDAQRE
-393 PDPAARAALFTQI
+393 SDPAAREALFTQI
-406 NNEIRSQ
+406 NNEIRTQ

-420 NGASLIAARAAVRG
+420 NGASLIATRAAVRG

-443 RFASVRVEGSDTFTW
+443 RFDRVSVEGSNTFTW

-482 QVMEGLYGYAEGG
+482 QVMEGLYGYAVGG
-495 TTAEPRLATGCV
+495 TAAEPRLATECV

-542 AWDCTHP
+542 AWDCAHP
-549 LRVGRT
+549 LHVGRT
-555 GNFRGWGWIMGTL
+555 GSFRGWSWIMGTL
-568 NADACGA
+568 NADACG
-575 AE
+575 E

>member
-1 MLGAYQLRTVTL
+1 M
-13 AANIKK
+13 
-19 MKRLFAALLG
+19 
-29 AGLVVMACAGAPA
+29 
-42 PSSEI
+42 
-47 AFSARSWPEA
+47 
-57 AAAECQESESGA
+57 
-69 ARLGIARI
+69 
-77 EAVDEL
+77 
-83 TVRFTLCAPD
+83 
-93 PAFTQK
+93 
-99 LAVTNFSVN
+99 
-108 DSGWL
+108 
-113 AAAIADSS
+113 
-121 LATSMNGTGPLA
+121 
-133 LLAWEQGVQIV
+133 QIL
-144 LTRNGAYWGDKA
+144 LTRNGSYWGDKA

-162 IQWEPESAARLL
+162 VQWEPESAARLL

-182 AADNLAPTDEAAIAA
+182 AADNLAPTDEVGIAA

-203 LTRSGFNTFYLNF
+203 LTRPGFNTFYLNF
-216 NNRYAPVSDVRVR
+216 NNRYAPVSDLRVR
-229 QAIAIALDR
+229 QAIGIALDR

-257 PCVIEGACVGDAW
+257 PCVIDGACEGDAW

-280 LLTEAGYPDGIDL
+280 LLAEAGYPDGIDL

-319 AAIGI
+319 AAVGI
-324 RVTLKVEEAGGY
+324 RVTLDVQEASGY

-342 GELES
+342 GELRG

-393 PDPAARAALFTQI
+393 SDPAARAALFTQI

-420 NGASLIAARAAVRG
+420 NGASLIAARAAVSG
-434 LVASPVAME
+434 LVTSPVAME

-474 REAVRICA
+474 REAVRVCA

-495 TTAEPRLATGCV
+495 TAAEPRLTTGCV

-517 ALRRDVRFH
+517 VLRSGVRFH

-531 DAGDVLDSFAA
+531 DAADVLDSFAA
-542 AWDCTHP
+542 AWDCAHP
-549 LRVGRT
+549 LHVGRT
-555 GNFRGWGWIMGTL
+555 GDFRGWSWIMGTL
-568 NADACGA
+568 NPEACA
-575 AE
+575 TPQ

>member
-1 MLGAYQLRTVTL
+1 MTAARL
-13 AANIKK
+13 A
-19 MKRLFAALLG
+19 FALALI
-29 AGLVVMACAGAPA
+29 AASCTAAPA

-57 AAAECQESESGA
+57 EAASCVVGEGGA

-83 TVRFTLCAPD
+83 TVRFELCAPD

-113 AAAIADSS
+113 AAAIADGS
-121 LATSMNGTGPLA
+121 LATTMNGTGPLE

-144 LTRNGAYWGDKA
+144 LSRNGSYWGDKA

-182 AADNLAPTDEAAIAA
+182 AADNAAPTDEAAIAA

-203 LTRSGFNTFYLNF
+203 LTRPGFNTFYLNF

-229 QAIAIALDR
+229 QAIATALDR

-246 PSGST
+246 PSGTT

-257 PCVIEGACVGDAW
+257 PCVIDGACVGDAW
-270 YAQDLAAARA
+270 YAQDLVAARA
-280 LLTEAGYPDGIDL
+280 LLTEAGYPNGLDL

-299 TPRAYLPDPVAVA
+299 TPRAFLPDPVAVA

-319 AAIGI
+319 AAVGI
-324 RVTLKVEEAGGY
+324 RVTLDVQEAGGY

-342 GELES
+342 GELRG

-364 GIDFGSTSGPAHG
+364 GIDFGSASGPAHG

-386 LDEAQRE
+386 LDDAQRE
-393 PDPAARAALFTQI
+393 SDPSEREALFTQI
-406 NNEIRSQ
+406 NNEIRTQ

-420 NGASLIAARAAVRG
+420 NGASLIATRAAVRG

-443 RFASVRVEGSDTFTW
+443 RFDRVSVEGSNTFTW

-482 QVMEGLYGYAEGG
+482 QVMEGLYGYAVGG
-495 TTAEPRLATGCV
+495 TAAEPRLATECV

-542 AWDCTHP
+542 AWDCAHP
-549 LRVGRT
+549 LHVGRT
-555 GNFRGWGWIMGTL
+555 GSFRGWSWIMGTL
-568 NADACGA
+568 NADACG
-575 AE
+575 E

>member
-1 MLGAYQLRTVTL
+1 MTAARL
-13 AANIKK
+13 A
-19 MKRLFAALLG
+19 FALALI
-29 AGLVVMACAGAPA
+29 AASCTAAPA

-47 AFSARSWPEA
+47 AFSSRSWPEA
-57 AAAECQESESGA
+57 EAASCVVGEGGA
-69 ARLGIARI
+69 ARLGIAKI

-113 AAAIADSS
+113 AAAIDDGS
-121 LATSMNGTGPLA
+121 LATTMNGTGPLE
-133 LLAWEQGVQIV
+133 LSAWEQGVQIL
-144 LTRNGAYWGDKA
+144 LTRNDAYWGDKA

-182 AADNLAPTDEAAIAA
+182 AADNAAPTDEAAIAA

-203 LTRSGFNTFYLNF
+203 LTRPGFNTFYLNF

-229 QAIAIALDR
+229 QAIAQALDR

-246 PSGST
+246 PSGTT

-257 PCVIEGACVGDAW
+257 PCVIDGACVGEAW
-270 YAQDLAAARA
+270 YAQDLVAARA
-280 LLTEAGYPDGIDL
+280 LLTEAGYPNGLDL

-299 TPRAYLPDPVAVA
+299 TPRAFLPDPVAVA

-319 AAIGI
+319 AAVGI
-324 RVTLKVEEAGGY
+324 RVMLDVQEAGGY

-342 GELES
+342 GELRG

-393 PDPAARAALFTQI
+393 SDPAAREALFTQI
-406 NNEIRSQ
+406 NNEIRTQ

-420 NGASLIAARAAVRG
+420 NGASLIATRAAVRG

-443 RFASVRVEGSDTFTW
+443 RFDRVSVEGSNTFTW

-482 QVMEGLYGYAEGG
+482 QVMEGLYGYAVGG
-495 TTAEPRLATGCV
+495 TAAEPRLATECV

-549 LRVGRT
+549 LHVGRT
-555 GNFRGWGWIMGTL
+555 GSFRGWSWIMGTL
-568 NADACGA
+568 NADACG
-575 AE
+575 E

>member
-1 MLGAYQLRTVTL
+1 MLSLL
-13 AANIKK
+13 AVG
-19 MKRLFAALLG
+19 LL
-29 AGLVVMACAGAPA
+29 AGACAGTPA

-57 AAAECQESESGA
+57 GAAECAMSESGA
-69 ARLGIARI
+69 ARLGVAKI

-99 LAVTNFSVN
+99 LAVTNFAVN

-113 AAAIADSS
+113 AAAAADGS

-133 LLAWEQGVQIV
+133 LAAWEQGVQIV
-144 LTRNGAYWGDKA
+144 LTRNDSYWGDRA

-203 LTRSGFNTFYLNF
+203 LTRPGFNTFYLNF

-257 PCVIEGACVGDAW
+257 PCVIESACVGDAW
-270 YAQDLAAARA
+270 YAQDLVAARA
-280 LLTEAGYPDGIDL
+280 LLADAGYPNGIDL

-319 AAIGI
+319 AAVGI

-377 DQYPRLVAL
+377 DQYPQLVAL

-517 ALRRDVRFH
+517 ALRSGVRFH
-526 NGARL
+526 NGAQL

-549 LRVGRT
+549 LHIGRT
-555 GNFRGWGWIMGTL
+555 GDFRGWSWIMGTL
-568 NADACGA
+568 NLEACA
-575 AE
+575 TPQ

>member
-1 MLGAYQLRTVTL
+1 M
-13 AANIKK
+13 
-19 MKRLFAALLG
+19 
-29 AGLVVMACAGAPA
+29 
-42 PSSEI
+42 
-47 AFSARSWPEA
+47 
-57 AAAECQESESGA
+57 
-69 ARLGIARI
+69 
-77 EAVDEL
+77 
-83 TVRFTLCAPD
+83 
-93 PAFTQK
+93 
-99 LAVTNFSVN
+99 
-108 DSGWL
+108 
-113 AAAIADSS
+113 
-121 LATSMNGTGPLA
+121 
-133 LLAWEQGVQIV
+133 
-144 LTRNGAYWGDKA
+144 
-156 ASERVV
+156 
-162 IQWEPESAARLL
+162 
-174 QLRAGTVD
+174 
-182 AADNLAPTDEAAIAA
+182 
-197 DASLAL
+197 
-203 LTRSGFNTFYLNF
+203 
-216 NNRYAPVSDVRVR
+216 
-229 QAIAIALDR
+229 
-238 QRIVDLFY
+238 
-246 PSGST
+246 
-251 LATHVP
+251 P

-293 TLSLRE
+293 TLSIRE

-319 AAIGI
+319 AAVGI
-324 RVTLKVEEAGGY
+324 RVTLDVQEAGGY

-342 GELES
+342 GELRG

-393 PDPAARAALFTQI
+393 SDPAARAALFTQI

-458 LQGGEPA
+458 LQGGESA

-495 TTAEPRLATGCV
+495 TAAEPRLATGCV
-507 ASADGLVVEC
+507 AAADGLVVEC
-517 ALRRDVRFH
+517 ALRSGVRFH
-526 NGARL
+526 NGAQL

-549 LRVGRT
+549 LHIGRT
-555 GNFRGWGWIMGTL
+555 GDFRGWSWIMGTL
-568 NADACGA
+568 NLEACA
-575 AE
+575 TPQ

>member
-1 MLGAYQLRTVTL
+1 MTAARL
-13 AANIKK
+13 A
-19 MKRLFAALLG
+19 FALALI
-29 AGLVVMACAGAPA
+29 AASCTAAPA

-57 AAAECQESESGA
+57 QAASCVAGEGGA

-113 AAAIADSS
+113 AAAIADGS
-121 LATSMNGTGPLA
+121 LATTMNGTGPLE

-144 LTRNGAYWGDKA
+144 LSRNGSYWGDKA

-182 AADNLAPTDEAAIAA
+182 AADNAAPTDEAAITA

-203 LTRSGFNTFYLNF
+203 LTRPGFNTFYLNF

-229 QAIAIALDR
+229 QAIAQALDR

-246 PSGST
+246 PSGTT

-257 PCVIEGACVGDAW
+257 PCVIDGACVGEAW
-270 YAQDLAAARA
+270 YAQDLVAARA
-280 LLTEAGYPDGIDL
+280 LLTEAGYPNGLDL

-299 TPRAYLPDPVAVA
+299 TPRAFLPDPVAVA

-319 AAIGI
+319 AAVAI
-324 RVTLKVEEAGGY
+324 RVTLDVQEAGGY

-342 GELES
+342 GELRG

-386 LDEAQRE
+386 LDDAQRE
-393 PDPAARAALFTQI
+393 SDPAAREALFTQI
-406 NNEIRSQ
+406 NNEIRAQ

-420 NGASLIAARAAVRG
+420 NGASLIATRDEVRG
-434 LVASPVAME
+434 LIASPVAME
-443 RFASVRVEGSDTFTW
+443 RFDRVSVEGSNTFTW

-482 QVMEGLYGYAEGG
+482 QVMEGLYGYAVGG
-495 TTAEPRLATGCV
+495 TAAEPRLATECV

-549 LRVGRT
+549 LHVGRT
-555 GNFRGWGWIMGTL
+555 GSFRGWSWIMGTL
-568 NADACGA
+568 NADACG
-575 AE
+575 E

>member
-1 MLGAYQLRTVTL
+1 V
-13 AANIKK
+13 
-19 MKRLFAALLG
+19 
-29 AGLVVMACAGAPA
+29 
-42 PSSEI
+42 
-47 AFSARSWPEA
+47 
-57 AAAECQESESGA
+57 SESGA

-77 EAVDEL
+77 QAVDEL
-83 TVRFTLCAPD
+83 TVRFTLCVPD
-93 PAFTQK
+93 PAFPQK
-99 LAVTNFSVN
+99 LAVTNFAVN

-113 AAAIADSS
+113 AAAIADGS
-121 LATSMNGTGPLA
+121 LTSSMNGTGPLA
-133 LLAWEQGVQIV
+133 LSAWEQGVQIV
-144 LTRNGAYWGDKA
+144 LTRNDAYWGDQA

-182 AADNLAPTDEAAIAA
+182 AADNLAPTDEAAISA
-197 DASLAL
+197 DASLLL
-203 LTRSGFNTFYLNF
+203 LTRTGFNTFYLNF
-216 NNRYAPVSDVRVR
+216 NNRNAPLNDVRVR

-238 QRIVDLFY
+238 QRIVELFY
-246 PSGST
+246 PTGST

-377 DQYPRLVAL
+377 DQYPQLVAL

-517 ALRRDVRFH
+517 ALRSGVRFH
-526 NGARL
+526 NGAQL

-549 LRVGRT
+549 LHIGRT
-555 GNFRGWGWIMGTL
+555 GDFRGWSWIMGTL
-568 NADACGA
+568 NLEACA
-575 AE
+575 TPQ

>member
-1 MLGAYQLRTVTL
+1 MTAARL
-13 AANIKK
+13 A
-19 MKRLFAALLG
+19 FALALI
-29 AGLVVMACAGAPA
+29 AASCTAAPA

-57 AAAECQESESGA
+57 EVAPCVVGDGGA

-83 TVRFTLCAPD
+83 TVRFELCAPD

-113 AAAIADSS
+113 AAAIDDGS
-121 LATSMNGTGPLA
+121 LATTMNGTGPLA

-144 LTRNGAYWGDKA
+144 LTRNDSYWDDRA

-162 IQWEPESAARLL
+162 IQWEPESAARLV

-182 AADNLAPTDEAAIAA
+182 AADNAAPTDEAAIAA

-203 LTRSGFNTFYLNF
+203 LTRPGFNTFYLNF
-216 NNRYAPVSDVRVR
+216 NNRYAPVNDVRVR
-229 QAIAIALDR
+229 QAIAQALDR

-246 PSGST
+246 PSGTT

-257 PCVIEGACVGDAW
+257 PCVIDGACVGEAW
-270 YAQDLAAARA
+270 YAQDLIAARA
-280 LLTEAGYPDGIDL
+280 LLAEAGYPNGLDL

-299 TPRAYLPDPVAVA
+299 TPRAFLPDPVAVA

-319 AAIGI
+319 AAVGI
-324 RVTLKVEEAGGY
+324 RVTLDVQEAGGY

-342 GELES
+342 GELRG

-393 PDPAARAALFTQI
+393 SDPAAREALFTQI
-406 NNEIRSQ
+406 NNEIRTQ

-420 NGASLIAARAAVRG
+420 NGASLIATRAAVRG

-443 RFASVRVEGSDTFTW
+443 RFDRVSVEGSNTFTW

-482 QVMEGLYGYAEGG
+482 QVMEGLYGYAVGG
-495 TTAEPRLATGCV
+495 TAAEPRLATECV

-542 AWDCTHP
+542 AWDCAHP
-549 LRVGRT
+549 LHVGRT
-555 GNFRGWGWIMGTL
+555 GSFRGWSWIMGTL
-568 NADACGA
+568 NADACG
-575 AE
+575 E

>member
-1 MLGAYQLRTVTL
+1 
-13 AANIKK
+13 
-19 MKRLFAALLG
+19 MKRLLVALFSV
-29 AGLVVMACAGAPA
+29 GLVVGACASTPT

-57 AAAECQESESGA
+57 GAAECAMSESGA

-99 LAVTNFSVN
+99 LAVTNFAVN

-113 AAAIADSS
+113 AAAAADGS
-121 LATSMNGTGPLA
+121 LTTLMNGTGPLA
-133 LLAWEQGVQIV
+133 FSAWEQGVQIV
-144 LTRNGAYWGDKA
+144 LSRNGAYWGDKA

-203 LTRSGFNTFYLNF
+203 LTRPGFNTFYLNF

-293 TLSLRE
+293 TLSIRE

-319 AAIGI
+319 AAVGI
-324 RVTLKVEEAGGY
+324 RVTLDVQEAGGY

-342 GELES
+342 GELRG

-377 DQYPRLVAL
+377 DPYPQLVAL
-386 LDEAQRE
+386 LDEAERE
-393 PDPAARAALFTQI
+393 SNPAARAALFTQI
-406 NNEIRSQ
+406 NNEIRAQ
-413 VPVVPIA
+413 VPVIPIA

-434 LVASPVAME
+434 LAGSPVAME
-443 RFASVRVEGSDTFTW
+443 RFSSVSVEGSSSFTW

-474 REAVRICA
+474 REAVRVCA
-482 QVMEGLYGYAEGG
+482 QVMEGLYGYVEGG
-495 TTAEPRLATGCV
+495 TAAEPRLATGCV
-507 ASADGLVVEC
+507 TSADGLVVEC
-517 ALRRDVRFH
+517 ALRSGVRFH

-542 AWDCTHP
+542 AWDCAHP
-549 LRVGRT
+549 LHVGRT
-555 GNFRGWGWIMGTL
+555 GDFRGWSWIMGTL
-568 NADACGA
+568 NFSSCVT
-575 AE
+575 E

>member
-1 MLGAYQLRTVTL
+1 M
-13 AANIKK
+13 
-19 MKRLFAALLG
+19 
-29 AGLVVMACAGAPA
+29 
-42 PSSEI
+42 
-47 AFSARSWPEA
+47 
-57 AAAECQESESGA
+57 SESGA
-69 ARLGIARI
+69 ARLGVAKI

-99 LAVTNFSVN
+99 LAVTNFAVN

-113 AAAIADSS
+113 AAAAADGS

-133 LLAWEQGVQIV
+133 LAAWEQGVQIV
-144 LTRNGAYWGDKA
+144 LTRNDAYWGDRA

-203 LTRSGFNTFYLNF
+203 LTRPGFNTFYLNF

-257 PCVIEGACVGDAW
+257 PCVIESACVGDAW
-270 YAQDLAAARA
+270 YAQDLVAARA
-280 LLTEAGYPDGIDL
+280 LLADAGYPNGIDL

-319 AAIGI
+319 AAVGI

-377 DQYPRLVAL
+377 DQYPQLVAL

-517 ALRRDVRFH
+517 ALRSGVRFH
-526 NGARL
+526 NGAQL

-549 LRVGRT
+549 LHIGRT
-555 GNFRGWGWIMGTL
+555 GDFRGWSWIMGTL
-568 NADACGA
+568 NLEACA
-575 AE
+575 TPQ

>member
-1 MLGAYQLRTVTL
+1 
-13 AANIKK
+13 
-19 MKRLFAALLG
+19 MKRLLAALFS
-29 AGLVVMACAGAPA
+29 AGLVVGACASTPA

-47 AFSARSWPEA
+47 GVSARSWPEGG
-57 AAAECQESESGA
+57 AAECVVGEGGA
-69 ARLGIARI
+69 ARLGIAKI

-113 AAAIADSS
+113 AAAIEDGS
-121 LATSMNGTGPLA
+121 LATTMNGTGPLT
-133 LLAWEQGVQIV
+133 LVAWEQGVQIV
-144 LTRNGAYWGDKA
+144 LTRNESYWGYGA

-203 LTRSGFNTFYLNF
+203 LTREGFNTFYLNF
-216 NNRYAPVSDVRVR
+216 NNRFAPVSDLRVR

-257 PCVIEGACVGDAW
+257 PCVIDGACVGDAW

-280 LLTEAGYPDGIDL
+280 LLAEAGYPDGIDL

-319 AAIGI
+319 AAVGI
-324 RVTLKVEEAGGY
+324 RVTLDVQEAGGY

-342 GELES
+342 GELRG

-352 ALPDYPEAWNSL
+352 ALPDYPEPWNSL

-393 PDPAARAALFTQI
+393 SDPAARAALFTQI
-406 NNEIRSQ
+406 NNEIRTQ

-420 NGASLIAARAAVRG
+420 NGASLIATRAVVSG

-443 RFASVRVEGSDTFTW
+443 RFASVRVDGSDTFTW

-495 TTAEPRLATGCV
+495 TAAEPRLATGCAV
-507 ASADGLVVEC
+507 SADGLVVEC
-517 ALRRDVRFH
+517 ALRSGVRFH

-542 AWDCTHP
+542 AWDCAHP
-549 LRVGRT
+549 LHVGRT
-555 GNFRGWGWIMGTL
+555 GDFRGWSWIIGTL
-568 NADACGA
+568 NADACA
-575 AE
+575 TE

>member
-1 MLGAYQLRTVTL
+1 MIMRRLLATL
-13 AANIKK
+13 AAVG
-19 MKRLFAALLG
+19 LAAG
-29 AGLVVMACAGAPA
+29 ACAGAPA

-57 AAAECQESESGA
+57 GPAECAAGA
-69 ARLGIARI
+69 NGALRLGIAQI

-93 PAFTQK
+93 PALTQK
-99 LAVTNFSVN
+99 LAVTNFAVN

-113 AAAIADSS
+113 AAAVADGS
-121 LATSMNGTGPLA
+121 LATTANGTGPLQ

-144 LTRNGAYWGDKA
+144 LARNETYWGERA

-162 IQWEPESAARLL
+162 VQWEPESSARLL

-182 AADNLAPTDEAAIAA
+182 AIDNAAPTDEPDIAA

-203 LTRSGFNTFYLNF
+203 LTRPGFNTFYMNF
-216 NNRYAPVSDVRVR
+216 NNRFAPVNDVRVR
-229 QAIAIALDR
+229 QAIARALDR
-238 QRIVDLFY
+238 QRILELFY

-257 PCVIEGACVGDAW
+257 PCVIEGACVGDEW
-270 YAQDLAAARA
+270 YAQDLVAARA
-280 LLTEAGYPDGIDL
+280 LLAEAGYPNGLDL

-299 TPRAYLPDPVAVA
+299 TPRAFLPDPVAVA

-319 AAIGI
+319 AAVGI
-324 RVTLKVEEAGGY
+324 RVTLDVQEAGGY

-342 GELES
+342 GELRG

-364 GIDFGSTSGPAHG
+364 GIDFGAASGPAHG

-393 PDPAARAALFTQI
+393 MDPDARASLFTQI
-406 NNEIRSQ
+406 NNEIRAQ
-413 VPVVPIA
+413 VPVIPIA
-420 NGASLIAARAAVRG
+420 NGASLIAARETVRG

-443 RFASVRVEGSDTFTW
+443 RLYDVRVEGSDTFTW

-465 GLYCMDEED
+465 GLYCTDEED

-482 QVMEGLYGYAEGG
+482 QIMEGLFGYAAGG
-495 TTAEPRLATGCV
+495 TAAEPRLATGCSV
-507 ASADGLVVEC
+507 RADGLVVEC
-517 ALRRDVRFH
+517 ALRSGVRFH

-542 AWDCTHP
+542 AWDCAHP
-549 LRVGRT
+549 LHVGRT
-555 GNFRGWGWIMGTL
+555 GAFRSWSWIMGTL
-568 NADACGA
+568 DPSLCEPEG
-575 AE
+575 

>member
-1 MLGAYQLRTVTL
+1 MTAARL
-13 AANIKK
+13 A
-19 MKRLFAALLG
+19 FALALV
-29 AGLVVMACAGAPA
+29 AASCTAAPA

-57 AAAECQESESGA
+57 EAAPCVVGDGGA
-69 ARLGIARI
+69 ARLGVARI

-83 TVRFTLCAPD
+83 TVRFELCAPD

-113 AAAIADSS
+113 AAAIADGS
-121 LATSMNGTGPLA
+121 LATTMNGTGPLE

-144 LTRNGAYWGDKA
+144 LSRNGSYWGDKA

-182 AADNLAPTDEAAIAA
+182 AADNLTPTDEAAIAA

-203 LTRSGFNTFYLNF
+203 LSRPGFNTFYLNF

-229 QAIAIALDR
+229 QAIAQALDR

-246 PSGST
+246 PSGTT

-257 PCVIEGACVGDAW
+257 PCVIDGACVGDAW
-270 YAQDLAAARA
+270 YAQDLVAARA
-280 LLTEAGYPDGIDL
+280 LLTEAGYPNGLNL

-299 TPRAYLPDPVAVA
+299 TPRAFLPDPVAVA

-324 RVTLKVEEAGGY
+324 RVTLDVQEAGGY

-342 GELES
+342 GELRG

-364 GIDFGSTSGPAHG
+364 GIDFGATSGSSHG

-393 PDPAARAALFTQI
+393 ANPDARALLFTQI
-406 NNEIRSQ
+406 NNEIRTQ

-420 NGASLIAARAAVRG
+420 NGASLIATRAAVRG
-434 LVASPVAME
+434 LVASPVVME
-443 RFASVRVEGSDTFTW
+443 RLYAASVEGSNTFTW

-482 QVMEGLYGYAEGG
+482 QVMEGLYGYAVGG
-495 TTAEPRLATGCV
+495 TGAEPRLATECV

-517 ALRRDVRFH
+517 TLRSGVRFH

-549 LRVGRT
+549 LHVGRT
-555 GNFRGWGWIMGTL
+555 GSFRGWGWIMGTL
-568 NADACGA
+568 NADACG
-575 AE
+575 E